1 MSPICFVVIFVQT
14 LLLPVTDLK
23 EKRPVASYGRPFLS
37 LLGFSYPHTA
47 YRLTTVSILR
57 YATTMLLKIRM
68 LSFAYYLWII
78 LFRYCFDCKFTL
90 FLSIYKLFVD
100 KNCNFDYFLSL
111 FALFHPSFRPYTLL
125 YILSSPKKVENRIF
139 LSLQLIENQK

>member
-78 LFRYCFDCKFTL
+78 LFRYCFVIVSIANLHFFFQSTN
-90 FLSIYKLFVD
+90 FLSIKIAISIIFYHFLLFSIP
-100 KNCNFDYFLSL
+100 LSVPIPYYIYST
-111 FALFHPSFRPYTLL
+111 FA
-125 YILSSPKKVENRIF
+125 NREVKEVRAI
-139 LSLQLIENQK
+139 STR

>member
-1 MSPICFVVIFVQT
+1 MNNIV
-14 LLLPVTDLK
+14 
-23 EKRPVASYGRPFLS
+23 S
-37 LLGFSYPHTA
+37 L
-47 YRLTTVSILR
+47 
-57 YATTMLLKIRM
+57 
-68 LSFAYYLWII
+68 

-111 FALFHPSFRPYTLL
+111 FAHFHPSFRPYTLL